1 MFGHLGLALDSVRF
15 NSVFKGPAAKHCGLI
30 DFRTIDLCAAM
41 IHTPVGGNKSNLL
54 PFDATGVVI
63 GKLLL
68 LYCHGEFQ
76 MFIGVGQ
83 TIESLAQDITE
94 PFLCITKTF

>member
-1 MFGHLGLALDSVRF
+1 
-15 NSVFKGPAAKHCGLI
+15 
-30 DFRTIDLCAAM
+30 
-41 IHTPVGGNKSNLL
+41 
-54 PFDATGVVI
+54 
-63 GKLLL
+63 
-68 LYCHGEFQ
+68 